1 VDRRSFVVSA
11 AALVVTPKALARSFD
26 RMPLA
31 LVTADLESHVA
42 VVQLPDGKVL
52 RRIRTIAGPRSIERV
67 GESAVVAHTAHGA
80 VSVLEG
86 RSLSI
91 RTVLH
96 SFDEPRYTTA
106 LPGGRYAAVSDS
118 AAGSVVVLDVLRG
131 RVVGKAHIGGPARHI
146 SIDRSGQTI
155 WVSLGTKAA
164 RIAAVDVKVPT
175 RPRLLGKIKPPF
187 LAHDVGFAP
196 RGGRIWVTSG
206 DRKELAL
213 FDPRTARVVTRL
225 AAGAPPQHV
234 TFAGSHAFVTSGE
247 DGTLDTPDVRSGR
260 RIRSAAVPVGSY
272 NVQEDWGL
280 VLSPSLDR
288 GTLAIAD
295 RRGKV
300 LKRIRVARSSH
311 DACFVMSP
319 KEK

>member
-1 VDRRSFVVSA
+1 VDRRAFVVSV
-11 AALVVTPKALARSFD
+11 AALALAPKALARS
-26 RMPLA
+26 LA
-31 LVTADLESHVA
+31 GTPVGLVTADLESHVA
-42 VVQLPDGKVL
+42 VVRVPDGKVI
-52 RRIRTIAGPRSIERV
+52 RRVPTIAGPRSIERV

-80 VSVLEG
+80 VSVLDG
-86 RSLSI
+86 GSLSV

-96 SFDEPRYTTA
+96 GFDEPRYTTA

-118 AAGSVVVLDVLRG
+118 AAGSVVVLDVVRG
-131 RVVGKAHIGGPARHI
+131 RVVGRTHVGGPARHI
-146 SIDRSGQTI
+146 SVDRTGQQI

-164 RIAAVDVKVPT
+164 RVAVVDVKAPA
-175 RPRLLGKIKPPF
+175 RPRLLGTIRPPF

-196 RGGRIWVTSG
+196 DGGRIWVTSG
-206 DRKELAL
+206 DRNELAL
-213 FDPRTARVVTRL
+213 LDPRTARVVTRL

-234 TFAGSHAFVTSGE
+234 TFAGANAFVTSGE
-247 DGTLDTPDVRSGR
+247 DGTLDTHAVRSGR

-295 RRGKV
+295 RRGEV
-300 LKRIRVARSSH
+300 LKRVRVARSSH
-311 DACFVMSP
+311 DACLVMT
-319 KEK
+319 